1 MALIRLYM
9 TMSLD
14 GYVTGPRDSV
24 DAPMG
29 IDGFRLFNRLDRR
42 NDPGPS
48 GQVFNEVNSTRAV
61 ISGRRTYELAD
72 RWQGDHHD
80 GVPVFVLTH
89 DVPDDPPPG
98 SIRYVTDVGDC
109 ASQAAPRPG
118 TATSWCT
125 GPGRR
130 RRCCKPGNSTNWNCT
145 SYRSCSGRGD
155 GCSTTCQR
163 STSNST

>member
-14 GYVTGPRDSV
+14 GYVTGPQDSV

-29 IDGFRLFNRLDRR
+29 IDGFRLFNWLDRR

-48 GQVFNEVNSTRAV
+48 GQVFTELMATRAV
-61 ISGRRTYELAD
+61 IAGRRTYELAG

-98 SIRYVTDVGDC
+98 S
-109 ASQAAPRPG
+109 S
-118 TATSWCT
+118 TS
-125 GPGRR
+125 
-130 RRCCKPGNSTNWNCT
+130 WNCT

-155 GCSTTCQR
+155 GCSTTCRR
-163 STSNST
+163 STSSSTWSAD